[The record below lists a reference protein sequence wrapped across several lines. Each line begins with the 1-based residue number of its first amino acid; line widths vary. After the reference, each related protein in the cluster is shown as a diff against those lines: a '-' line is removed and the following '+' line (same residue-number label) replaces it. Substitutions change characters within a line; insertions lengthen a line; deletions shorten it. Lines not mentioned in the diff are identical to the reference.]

1 MSTEPR
7 VVKSSFDWGNI
18 KQLEQPFEDLV
29 IYETH
34 VRGYTKDKSS
44 GVSAPGTFAGLKDKI
59 PYLKDLGIN
68 AVELMPILSLM
79 RWRARVVDGV
89 QLYNYWGYNT
99 VSFLHR
105 IPAMPS
111 TRSTTTRETS

>member
-1 MSTEPR
+1 M
-7 VVKSSFDWGNI
+7 
-18 KQLEQPFEDLV
+18 

-68 AVELMPILSLM
+68 AVELMPIFEFDEMES
-79 RWRARVVDGV
+79 ARVVDGV

-99 VSFLHR
+99 VSFFAPNTSYAFHQEHNHEGDELKR
-105 IPAMPS
+105 LI
-111 TRSTTTRETS
+111 REMKENVI

>member
-1 MSTEPR
+1 M
-7 VVKSSFDWGNI
+7 
-18 KQLEQPFEDLV
+18 
-29 IYETH
+29 IYEIH

-68 AVELMPILSLM
+68 AVELMPIFEFDEMES
-79 RWRARVVDGV
+79 ARVVDGV

-99 VSFLHR
+99 ISFLHR

>member
-1 MSTEPR
+1 M
-7 VVKSSFDWGNI
+7 
-18 KQLEQPFEDLV
+18 
-29 IYETH
+29 
-34 VRGYTKDKSS
+34 
-44 GVSAPGTFAGLKDKI
+44 KDKI

-68 AVELMPILSLM
+68 AVELMPIFEFDEIES
-79 RWRARVVDGV
+79 ARVVDGV

>member
-1 MSTEPR
+1 M
-7 VVKSSFDWGNI
+7 
-18 KQLEQPFEDLV
+18 
-29 IYETH
+29 
-34 VRGYTKDKSS
+34 
-44 GVSAPGTFAGLKDKI
+44 KDKI

-68 AVELMPILSLM
+68 AVELMPIFEFDEMESE
-79 RWRARVVDGV
+79 RVVDGV

>member
-1 MSTEPR
+1 M
-7 VVKSSFDWGNI
+7 
-18 KQLEQPFEDLV
+18 
-29 IYETH
+29 
-34 VRGYTKDKSS
+34 
-44 GVSAPGTFAGLKDKI
+44 KDKI
-59 PYLKDLGIN
+59 SYLKDLGIN
-68 AVELMPILSLM
+68 AVELMPIFEFDEMES
-79 RWRARVVDGV
+79 ARVVDGV

>member
-1 MSTEPR
+1 M
-7 VVKSSFDWGNI
+7 
-18 KQLEQPFEDLV
+18 
-29 IYETH
+29 IYEIH

-68 AVELMPILSLM
+68 AVELMPIFEFDEMES
-79 RWRARVVDGV
+79 ARVVDGV

>member
-1 MSTEPR
+1 M
-7 VVKSSFDWGNI
+7 
-18 KQLEQPFEDLV
+18 
-29 IYETH
+29 
-34 VRGYTKDKSS
+34 RGYTKDKSS

-68 AVELMPILSLM
+68 AVELMPIFEFDEMES
-79 RWRARVVDGV
+79 ARVVDGV

-111 TRSTTTRETS
+111 MRSTTTRETS

>member
-1 MSTEPR
+1 M
-7 VVKSSFDWGNI
+7 
-18 KQLEQPFEDLV
+18 
-29 IYETH
+29 
-34 VRGYTKDKSS
+34 
-44 GVSAPGTFAGLKDKI
+44 KDKI

-68 AVELMPILSLM
+68 AVELMPIFEFDEMES
-79 RWRARVVDGV
+79 AKVVDGV

>member
-1 MSTEPR
+1 M
-7 VVKSSFDWGNI
+7 
-18 KQLEQPFEDLV
+18 
-29 IYETH
+29 
-34 VRGYTKDKSS
+34 
-44 GVSAPGTFAGLKDKI
+44 KDKI

-68 AVELMPILSLM
+68 AVELMPIFEFDEMES
-79 RWRARVVDGV
+79 ARVVDGV

-105 IPAMPS
+105 IPAMPL